1 MEFAPT
7 RSLAKH
13 GQQQRQPRLEVD
25 GKAHP
30 LAKSS
35 GTSPAA
41 TTACPAQQP
50 CQRTSAMSAL
60 SLAMLR
66 CVRVSRYSFL
76 VFWMNV
82 SAGGAEA
89 SGEGQQAAH

>member
-1 MEFAPT
+1 
-7 RSLAKH
+7 
-13 GQQQRQPRLEVD
+13 
-25 GKAHP
+25 
-30 LAKSS
+30 
-35 GTSPAA
+35 
-41 TTACPAQQP
+41 
-50 CQRTSAMSAL
+50 
-60 SLAMLR
+60 MLR